1 MVDAI
6 KTTVNRLE
14 LTKGRASEGRWQT
27 PAPAFAASSVDD
39 VRVSDAAS
47 AKRRCSL
54 HRRRLSTTKPL
65 AGSRKPSSAVN
76 TRLMLIL
83 SLKLSWMPTEI

>member
-14 LTKGRASEGRWQT
+14 LTKGRASEGRPANAGT
-27 PAPAFAASSVDD
+27 PAVPASQMVDD

-47 AKRRCSL
+47 VNTQMQIAQTP
-54 HRRRLSTTKPL
+54 LSITKPL
-65 AGSRKPSSAVN
+65 AGLKKPLNVVN
-76 TRLMLIL
+76 IRLML
-83 SLKLSWMPTEI
+83 S